1 MRRFLFLLILLA
13 LLPVAAVAQD
23 VSGADRVT
31 DSQGFSGIGGLFDG
45 KKSQGTKAQ
54 DHARLTLED
63 PEGLRYLYL
72 IFDTEY
78 PGFRVT
84 GEHGEEKEA
93 GQEQFLHTLVD
104 LTALFGEP
112 QKRVTISFDGG
123 PVPLYELYL
132 FTDGELPDWVQQWEA
147 PVEGATDLVLFSTHC
162 DDEQLFFAGV
172 LPYYAGELGYR
183 VEVVY
188 LTNHRNLNNYRCHE
202 ALDGLWACGVRQY
215 PVFGGF
221 ADYYSRREEDALNQ
235 YRIQGVTREDLQGYV
250 VEQLRRFRPLVALG
264 HDLKGEYA
272 HGAHI
277 LYATLLTE
285 SWEAAGEETAFPES
299 AQRYGTWLTPKLYL
313 HSYEENQIVMD
324 WDQPLKAFGGMTAY
338 EVCKE
343 RGFPSHASQVADFA
357 WYMAGMDRAADIPQ
371 YSPCYFGLYAS
382 TTGPD
387 ETGGDFFE
395 HLTDYAQQEKEAEQ
409 ARRESE
415 EAAQR
420 EAQAAREAA
429 QTDPETIPESTPEPA
444 PQPDTLTAPYGLLA
458 VPLALVAGTLL
469 LLRKKS

>member
-45 KKSQGTKAQ
+45 KKNQGTKAQ

-221 ADYYSRREEDALNQ
+221 ADYYSRRGEDALNQ

-285 SWEAAGEETAFPES
+285 SWEAAGEETAFPEA

-343 RGFPSHASQVADFA
+343 RGFPSHASQVATASGYLVSGFITTQLEKKWVA
-357 WYMAGMDRAADIPQ
+357 FCVLPGSTAMSHAKSQFSVKVWNAQMPVGIMPRRPLINISQSPMPPCWAA
-371 YSPCYFGLYAS
+371 FGCTLETRTRS
-382 TTGPD
+382 TKVCAA
-387 ETGGDFFE
+387 FRFS
-395 HLTDYAQQEKEAEQ
+395 
-409 ARRESE
+409 SE
-415 EAAQR
+415 LIVNCVLSSFSRLPPYCA
-420 EAQAAREAA
+420 
-429 QTDPETIPESTPEPA
+429 T
-444 PQPDTLTAPYGLLA
+444 TLKNSL
-458 VPLALVAGTLL
+458 
-469 LLRKKS
+469 

>member
-45 KKSQGTKAQ
+45 KKNQGTKAQ

-112 QKRVTISFDGG
+112 QKRVTISFDAG

-221 ADYYSRREEDALNQ
+221 ADYYSRRGEDALNQ

-285 SWEAAGEETAFPES
+285 SWEAAGEENAFPES
-299 AQRYGTWLTPKLYL
+299 AQR
-313 HSYEENQIVMD
+313 
-324 WDQPLKAFGGMTAY
+324 
-338 EVCKE
+338 
-343 RGFPSHASQVADFA
+343 
-357 WYMAGMDRAADIPQ
+357 
-371 YSPCYFGLYAS
+371 
-382 TTGPD
+382 
-387 ETGGDFFE
+387 
-395 HLTDYAQQEKEAEQ
+395 
-409 ARRESE
+409 
-415 EAAQR
+415 
-420 EAQAAREAA
+420 
-429 QTDPETIPESTPEPA
+429 
-444 PQPDTLTAPYGLLA
+444 
-458 VPLALVAGTLL
+458 
-469 LLRKKS
+469 